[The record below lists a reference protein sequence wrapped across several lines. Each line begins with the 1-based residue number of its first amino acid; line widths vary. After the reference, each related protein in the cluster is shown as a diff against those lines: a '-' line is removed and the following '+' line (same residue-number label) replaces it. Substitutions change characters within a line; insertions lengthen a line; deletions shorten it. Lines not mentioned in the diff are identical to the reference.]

1 MTVDMETRGLLRNLG
16 VGLAMSVLLAGIAGC
31 GGTLDPEP
39 TLGADMAKTSG
50 GNSGGDMTQSSSAGG
65 DMALLP
71 LFSACTENSQCAS
84 MLCSQASYDRSP
96 TPLCTY
102 ACDPTTD
109 TNPLCPGGCNPKFFC
124 KMPNN

>member
-1 MTVDMETRGLLRNLG
+1 METRGFLSSFG
-16 VGLAMSVLLAGIAGC
+16 VGLAMSVLLAAVAGC

-39 TLGADMAKTSG
+39 AIGADMAKVSS
-50 GNSGGDMTQSSSAGG
+50 NSSSDDMAQSSSASGGDMS
-65 DMALLP
+65 LLP
-71 LFSACTENSQCAS
+71 LFAACTENAQCAS

-109 TNPLCPGGCNPKFFC
+109 TNPLCPDGCNPKFFC
-124 KMPNN
+124 KMPSN

>member
-1 MTVDMETRGLLRNLG
+1 M
-16 VGLAMSVLLAGIAGC
+16 AMSVLLAGVVGC
-31 GGTLDPEP
+31 GGTLQPEP
-39 TLGADMAKTSG
+39 AIGDDMAKVSSN
-50 GNSGGDMTQSSSAGG
+50 NSDDMAQASSAGGG

-71 LFSACTENSQCAS
+71 LFAACTENSQCGS

-109 TNPLCPGGCNPKFFC
+109 TNPLCPDGCNPKFFC
-124 KMPNN
+124 KMPSN

>member
-1 MTVDMETRGLLRNLG
+1 M
-16 VGLAMSVLLAGIAGC
+16 GLAMSVLLAGIVGC

-39 TLGADMAKTSG
+39 ALGADMAKTS
-50 GNSGGDMTQSSSAGG
+50 SSDDMTQSSGAGGG

-71 LFSACTENSQCAS
+71 LFSACTENAQCAS

-109 TNPLCPGGCNPKFFC
+109 TNPLCPNGCNPKFFC
-124 KMPNN
+124 KMPN